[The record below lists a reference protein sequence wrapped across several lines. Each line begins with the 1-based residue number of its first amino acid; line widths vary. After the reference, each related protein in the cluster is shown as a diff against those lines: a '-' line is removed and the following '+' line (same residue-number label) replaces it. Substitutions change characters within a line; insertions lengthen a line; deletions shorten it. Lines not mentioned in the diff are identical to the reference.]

1 MPPEPPQERGSEA
14 PMGLFT
20 YGALIAMALGGAFLL
35 AAPSYASDVTLEVLR
50 AAITGLLVSLAS

>member
-1 MPPEPPQERGSEA
+1 
-14 PMGLFT
+14 MGLFT